1 MKLKIYE
8 ASAGS
13 GKTYR
18 LALEYI
24 ALALQSGSPSDYA
37 HILAVTF
44 TNKATGEMKDRILTQ
59 LYNVAKGGLDE
70 GFMNDL
76 LQRLQLPAETVARRA
91 QATLLAML
99 HNYDRFRVET
109 IDSFFQ
115 SLLSNLAHELNL
127 SRGFKVDLDTEE
139 VVGRAVDRMLL
150 SVGRT
155 NKASQRTAR
164 LVGDYMK
171 EHIEDDKG
179 WNIARDLK
187 AFAMQNLFRD
197 EYLQNENELDALL
210 HDVASINALK
220 GELRQMAGQARE
232 RLASAAAPLE
242 QLLTLPPDGL
252 DASKLKSFSGMGKF
266 AAALIQGDC
275 TAEPNATMLKATE
288 QAESLLNKSYQQ
300 DSGYR
305 GYAEEVAQAIVHA
318 LQALEQYSLPLAT
331 SEIMLNKLS
340 PLCLLGAIAREVG
353 CINAESGS
361 FMLAKTPDLFNKM
374 VQKEDASFVF
384 ERTGTT
390 FNHIMIDEFQ
400 DTSRLQWSNFKRLIL
415 DNMAQGDGCML
426 VGDVKQSIYRW
437 RGGDWSILGNMRT
450 EMARTGIDIDTE
462 PLDTNYRSQRQV
474 VDFNNNFFDFACKRV
489 DQANRDDRLAQTD
502 ELQHIYAHVSQK
514 VKPKAEAGFVRVA
527 VSGKQTA
534 EEDTMEDMAAQI
546 ELLANEWGVPYG
558 QMGILVRTKKE
569 TQRIIEY
576 FAKQHPHIPLTSDE
590 AFKLTASPA
599 VMLLVHAL
607 KYLADPDH
615 SVAREVC
622 LKMGQ
627 TLHAPFGRETLE
639 QLVARREVWL
649 KLPLYEL
656 CQRLMR
662 LFALPQA
669 EAQGMGQSAYL
680 YAFLDKV
687 LAYVDEHGSDVPDF
701 LEHWEATLCRQS
713 VAVGTNDA
721 AYIMTIHKSKGLQ
734 RHTVLLPFCNWKLDR
749 DFPDDMLWCSTA
761 ELPEPWNKL
770 PLTPVGCYASKKV
783 KRSAF
788 APYYRHEHLQQR
800 IDSMNELYV
809 AFTRAEENL
818 LVWCKAENNTV
829 GELVDAFVNQKQ
841 DAPKGK
847 GSASRGKAPAQA
859 EADSVK
865 VYGTLQPFRSKA
877 ADDTTDAGHH
887 NPLDPQ
893 RIDKVAVSLSDS
905 PAQVVFRQSNRAR
918 DFISELQGDT
928 DSHADN
934 TSPTADNDYINQGK
948 LMHQVLSMIRTA
960 HDVPHVLRQ
969 LLTEGVITDRQRQQ
983 LQQLTGKRLN
993 DPRIA
998 PWFDSSW
1005 KLFNECNMLTRDD
1018 SGKLKVIRPDRVMT
1032 RNDEWV
1038 VIDYKLAKY
1047 DEEHVVQV
1055 QGYLHALQQ
1064 MGHSRAKG
1072 YLLYLLTGR
1081 IVEVTPEVES

>member
-24 ALALQSGSPSDYA
+24 ALALQSGVPSDYA

-59 LYNVAKGGLDE
+59 LYNVAKGGLDR

-76 LQRLQLPAETVARRA
+76 LQRMQLPAETVARRA
-91 QATLLAML
+91 QATLHAML
-99 HNYDRFRVET
+99 HGYDRFRVET

-127 SRGFKVDLDTEE
+127 TRGFKVDLDTEE

-150 SVGRT
+150 SVGRSD
-155 NKASQRTAR
+155 KAGQRTAR
-164 LVGDYMK
+164 LVGDYMR

-179 WNIARDLK
+179 WNIAREMK

-210 HDVASINALK
+210 HDVATINALK
-220 GELRQMAGQARE
+220 GELRQIVGQARGK
-232 RLASAAAPLE
+232 LAQASAPLE
-242 QLLTLPPDGL
+242 QLLTSPPDGL
-252 DASKLKSFSGMGKF
+252 DATKLKSHSGLGKL
-266 AAALIQGDC
+266 AAALLQGDC
-275 TAEPNATMLKATE
+275 TAEPNATMLKAAD
-288 QAESLLNKSYQQ
+288 QADALLNKSLQQ
-300 DSGYR
+300 DSSYR
-305 GYAEEVAQAIVHA
+305 AYAEEVAQAIAHA
-318 LQALEQYSLPLAT
+318 LQALGQCALPLST
-331 SEIMLNKLS
+331 SELMLGKLS

-400 DTSRLQWSNFKRLIL
+400 DTSRLQWNNFRRLML

-437 RGGDWSILGNMRT
+437 RGGDWSILGNMGS

-462 PLDTNYRSQRQV
+462 PLDTNYRSQKQV
-474 VDFNNNFFDFACKRV
+474 VDFNNSFFDFACKRV
-489 DQANRDDRLAQTD
+489 DQANQDEGLAHTD
-502 ELQHIYAHVSQK
+502 ELQHIYAHVRQK

-527 VSGKQTA
+527 VNGKKTTD
-534 EEDTMEDMAAQI
+534 EEVLEDMAAQI
-546 ELLANEWGVPYG
+546 ELLADEWGVPYG
-558 QMGILVRTKKE
+558 EMGILVRTKKE
-569 TQRIIEY
+569 TQHIIEH
-576 FAKQHPHIPLTSDE
+576 FAKQHPQIPLTSDE

-607 KYLADPDH
+607 KYLADPGNT
-615 SVAREVC
+615 VAREVC
-622 LKMGQ
+622 MKMGQ
-627 TLHAPFGRETLE
+627 TLRAPFGREALG
-639 QLVARREVWL
+639 QLDSRREMWL

-656 CQRLMR
+656 CQRLLR

-669 EAQGMGQSAYL
+669 EAKGMGQSAYL

-687 LAYVDEHGSDVPDF
+687 LDYVDEHGSDVPDF

-721 AYIMTIHKSKGLQ
+721 VYIMTIHKSKGLQ

-761 ELPEPWNKL
+761 ELPEPWNRL
-770 PLTPVGCYASKKV
+770 PLAPIGCYASKKV
-783 KRSAF
+783 KLSAF
-788 APYYRHEHLQQR
+788 SPYYRHEHLQQR

-818 LVWCKAENNTV
+818 LVWCKAEKNTV
-829 GELVDAFVNQKQ
+829 GELVDAFVNPKR
-841 DAPKGK
+841 DAPRAQ
-847 GSASRGKAPAQA
+847 SAASRGQSPAQA
-859 EADSVK
+859 KADTVQ
-865 VYGTLQPFRSKA
+865 VYGQLQPFRSKIA
-877 ADDTTDAGHH
+877 AATTDAGCH
-887 NPLDPQ
+887 NPLVPS
-893 RIDKVAVSLSDS
+893 RIDKVQVNLFDS
-905 PAQVVFRQSNRAR
+905 PTQVVFKQSNRAR
-918 DFISELQGDT
+918 DFVSELH
-928 DSHADN
+928 S
-934 TSPTADNDYINQGK
+934 
-948 LMHQVLSMIRTA
+948 
-960 HDVPHVLRQ
+960 
-969 LLTEGVITDRQRQQ
+969 E
-983 LQQLTGKRLN
+983 
-993 DPRIA
+993 
-998 PWFDSSW
+998 
-1005 KLFNECNMLTRDD
+1005 
-1018 SGKLKVIRPDRVMT
+1018 SG
-1032 RNDEWV
+1032 E
-1038 VIDYKLAKY
+1038 
-1047 DEEHVVQV
+1047 
-1055 QGYLHALQQ
+1055 
-1064 MGHSRAKG
+1064 
-1072 YLLYLLTGR
+1072 
-1081 IVEVTPEVES
+1081 

>member
-91 QATLLAML
+91 QATLHAML

-127 SRGFKVDLDTEE
+127 TRGFKVDLDTEE

-150 SVGRT
+150 SVGSS
-155 NKASQRTAR
+155 NKSNQRTAR
-164 LVGDYMK
+164 VVGDYMK

-220 GELRQMAGQARE
+220 GELRQMVGQARGQ
-232 RLASAAAPLE
+232 LAEAAAPLG
-242 QLLTLPPDGL
+242 QLLSLPPEGL
-252 DASKLKSFSGMGKF
+252 DASKLKSYNGLGKF
-266 AAALIQGDC
+266 AAALQQGDC
-275 TAEPNATMLKATE
+275 TAEPNATMLKAAD
-288 QAESLLNKSYQQ
+288 QADALLNKSLQQ
-300 DSGYR
+300 DSSYR
-305 GYAEEVAQAIVHA
+305 AYAEEVAQAIVRT
-318 LQALEQYSLPLAT
+318 LQALERYSLPLST
-331 SEIMLNKLS
+331 SELMLAKLS

-400 DTSRLQWSNFKRLIL
+400 DTSRLQWNNFKRLIL

-437 RGGDWSILGNMRT
+437 RGGDWSILGNMGN
-450 EMARTGIDIDTE
+450 EMARSGIDIDTE
-462 PLDTNYRSQRQV
+462 PLDTNYRSQKQV

-489 DQANRDDRLAQTD
+489 DQANQDDQLAQTD
-502 ELQHIYAHVSQK
+502 ELQHIYAHVRQK

-527 VSGKQTA
+527 VSGKQTTD
-534 EEDTMEDMAAQI
+534 EEVLEDMAAQI
-546 ELLANEWGVPYG
+546 ELLADEWGVPYG

-569 TQRIIEY
+569 TQRIIEH
-576 FAKQHPHIPLTSDE
+576 FAKQHPQIPLTSDE

-607 KYLADPDH
+607 KYLADPSH
-615 SVAREVC
+615 TVAREVC

-627 TLHAPFGRETLE
+627 ALHAPFGREALE
-639 QLVARREVWL
+639 LLDARRAVWL

-656 CQRLMR
+656 CQQLLR

-687 LAYVDEHGSDVPDF
+687 LAYVDDHGSDVADF

-713 VAVGTNDA
+713 VAVGMNDA
-721 AYIMTIHKSKGLQ
+721 VYIMTIHKSKGLQ

-770 PLTPVGCYASKKV
+770 PLAPVGCYASKKV
-783 KRSAF
+783 KLSAF

-818 LVWCKAENNTV
+818 LVWCRAEKNTV
-829 GELVDAFVNQKQ
+829 GELVDAFVNPKQ

-847 GSASRGKAPAQA
+847 GAASRGKTAAPA
-859 EADSVK
+859 EPDSVQ
-865 VYGTLQPFRSKA
+865 VYGALRPFHSQFTNA
-877 ADDTTDAGHH
+877 TADNGHH
-887 NPLDPQ
+887 NPLAPQ
-893 RIDKVAVSLSDS
+893 RIDKVPVSLFDS

-918 DFISELQGDT
+918 DFISELQGGT
-928 DSHADN
+928 EEQAEMSSTNAN
-934 TSPTADNDYINQGK
+934 NDYINQGK
-948 LMHQVLSMIRTA
+948 LMHQVLSMIHTA
-960 HDVPHVLRQ
+960 QDVPHVLQQ
-969 LLTEGVITDRQRQQ
+969 LLTEGVITDQQRQQ
-983 LQQLTGKRLN
+983 LQRLTEKRLN

-998 PWFDSSW
+998 PWYAASW
-1005 KLFNECNMLTRDD
+1005 KLFNECNILTRDE
-1018 SGKLKVIRPDRVMT
+1018 SGRLKVIRPDRVMT
-1032 RNDEWV
+1032 RGGEWV

-1047 DEEHVVQV
+1047 DAEHVEQV

-1081 IVEVTPEVES
+1081 IVEVMP